1 MIRPACA
8 THNNLEVIIRMA
20 VSLRLRRLEYQLL
33 ISAYGIAKFLGP
45 LIDTVF
51 HSPLRSQRV
60 AEDVSSQ
67 MDKHNLVGQLC
78 AVVGERYVLIEKEDV
93 IVYEQD
99 GSIFQVMP
107 EIVVLP
113 GNVEQVA
120 AVVKAAKQAGV
131 PIIPRG
137 SGTGLAGGA
146 VPAEGGIVL
155 SLARLDRILRIDL
168 ENGLAIVEPGVINL
182 DITKAVANDGFFYAP
197 DPSSQAA
204 CSIGGNVAN
213 NSGGP
218 HTLAYGV
225 TTNHVLGL
233 EIVLDDGQIV
243 WLGGAVPDAPGYDLR
258 GVFVGSEGTMGVV
271 TKVIVKLMRN
281 RESVRTLLAIY
292 DRMDDATRAVVE
304 ITGAGIIPAAL
315 EIMDRTTIEAVES
328 SAPLGFPRDAE
339 AVLLV
344 EVEGLREQTE
354 RSMQLA
360 HAICEQ
366 SGAREVRVARDE
378 TERQRLWKGRK
389 GAFGAMGA
397 LAPNYYVNDGVVPRS
412 QLPEIMRRVAAISK
426 QFDLRIANVFHAG
439 DGNLHPNILFD
450 MRTPGELDRVIEA
463 GAAIL
468 SACVELGGSITG
480 EHGVGIEKKAYIGL
494 LFNDADLE
502 AMTRV
507 RTALDP
513 DGRFNPAKLFPSP
526 AGCGEARRQPAQI
539 PAGLWI

>member
-1 MIRPACA
+1 MDK
-8 THNNLEVIIRMA
+8 NNLVR
-20 VSLRLRRLEYQLL
+20 
-33 ISAYGIAKFLGP
+33 
-45 LIDTVF
+45 
-51 HSPLRSQRV
+51 
-60 AEDVSSQ
+60 
-67 MDKHNLVGQLC
+67 QLC
-78 AVVGERYVLIEKEDV
+78 AIVGERYVLFEKEDV

-113 GNVEQVA
+113 SDVEQVA
-120 AVVKAAKQAGV
+120 AVVKAARQAGV

-168 ENGLAIVEPGVINL
+168 ENGIAIVEPGVINL
-182 DITKAVANDGFFYAP
+182 DLTKAVAKDGFFYAP

-225 TTNHVLGL
+225 TTNHVLGV
-233 EIVLDDGQIV
+233 EIVLDDGQVLWI
-243 WLGGAVPDAPGYDLR
+243 GGELPDTSGYDLR

-271 TKVIVKLMRN
+271 TKIAVKLMQT

-315 EIMDRTTIEAVES
+315 EMIDRTTIEAVES
-328 SAPLGFPRDAE
+328 GSPVGFPRDAE

-354 RSMQLA
+354 RSMQLIQL
-360 HAICEQ
+360 ICQ
-366 SGAREVRVARDE
+366 RGGAREVKLAQDE
-378 TERQRLWKGRK
+378 AERQRLWKGRK

-412 QLPEIMRRVAAISK
+412 QLPEIMRRIAQISK
-426 QFDLRIANVFHAG
+426 GFKLRIANVFHAG
-439 DGNLHPNILFD
+439 DGNLHPLILYD
-450 MRTPGELDRVIEA
+450 ANRPGEMERAEAFGADILRV
-463 GAAIL
+463 
-468 SACVELGGSITG
+468 CVELGGVLTG
-480 EHGVGIEKKAYIGL
+480 EHGVGIEKRDLMPEMFSEIDLNQQQRLKCAFDAQGL
-494 LFNDADLE
+494 LNPGKVFPTLHRCAEL
-502 AMTRV
+502 
-507 RTALDP
+507 
-513 DGRFNPAKLFPSP
+513 GRMHVHGGKLAFPELP
-526 AGCGEARRQPAQI
+526 RF
-539 PAGLWI
+539 